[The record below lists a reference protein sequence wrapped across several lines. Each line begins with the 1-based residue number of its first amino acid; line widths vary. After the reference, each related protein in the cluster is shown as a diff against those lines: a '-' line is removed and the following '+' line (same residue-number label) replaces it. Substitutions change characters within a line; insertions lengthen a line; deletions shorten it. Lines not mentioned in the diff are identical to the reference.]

1 MININTP
8 ISTLWD
14 SDKNRKIIFNN
25 SNSFEGRPFNNFI
38 YPEGVIDKITT
49 FHCDIIQPIHNLSSE
64 DYKYVKKIVEL
75 HPNLEYISFH
85 CAFRSKNTFSKK
97 GIAYPNG
104 YIFSKKELISN
115 AKQNIT
121 KLKEILGDIK
131 ILIENNN
138 YYPTKAY
145 GIVTNGDFISTIVYE
160 NNIEFLFDQAH
171 AEITAHNKKISFNS
185 YVDSLPMDKCKQVH
199 LCKMGYSDSLYS
211 KDFYLAKD
219 LHLPLT
225 TKEVDKLNLILKKSN
240 NVKYFTIECYKKIDD
255 FTNSVKILKNND

>member
-1 MININTP
+1 MNINTP
-8 ISTLWD
+8 ISTLWN
-14 SDKNRKIIFNN
+14 SDENIDIILK
-25 SNSFEGRPFNNFI
+25 SSDSFEGRPFNNFI
-38 YPEGVIDKITT
+38 YPKGIVSKITT
-49 FHCDIIQPIHNLSSE
+49 FHCDIIQPIHNLTLE
-64 DYKYVKKIVEL
+64 DYKYVKKIVET

-85 CAFRSKNTFSKK
+85 CAFRSKNTFSKN
-97 GIAYPNG
+97 GIAYADG
-104 YIFSKKELISN
+104 YIFSKKELINN

-145 GIVTNGDFISTIVYE
+145 DVVTNGDFISTIVYE

-185 YVDSLPMDKCKQVH
+185 YIGSLPMDKCKQVH
-199 LCKMGYSDSLYS
+199 LCKMGYSNNLYS
-211 KDFYLAKD
+211 KGFYLAKD

-225 TKEVDKLNLILKKSN
+225 IKESKKLNLILKKSN
-240 NVKYFTIECYKKIDD
+240 NIKYFTIECYKKIDD
-255 FTNSVKILKNND
+255 FTNSIKILKSND